1 MFSMKSADT
10 SIGSKSLTTKEEDY
24 LESILNTSLEKGY
37 ARAHDIA
44 TDLDVVPSSVSEMF
58 AKLGAKGLVTYRKY
72 EGVTL
77 TETGKRIAE
86 KVKFRHTI
94 LVDFLTILGVPKH
107 IADQDAC
114 FMEHELNTI
123 TIEKIKDFVKIS
135 QKS

>member
-1 MFSMKSADT
+1 MDSAGNLT
-10 SIGSKSLTTKEEDY
+10 NHKSLTTKEEDY

-44 TDLDVVPSSVSEMF
+44 DDLKVVPSSVSEMF

-77 TETGKRIAE
+77 TESGRKIAE

-94 LVDFLTILGVPKH
+94 LVDFLTILGVPKQ

-114 FMEHELNTI
+114 FMEHELNTV
-123 TIEKIKDFVKIS
+123 TIEKIKEFVRTS

>member
-1 MFSMKSADT
+1 MESAKNT
-10 SIGSKSLTTKEEDY
+10 FNHKSLTTKEEDY

-44 TDLDVVPSSVSEMF
+44 EDLDVVPSSVSEMF
-58 AKLGAKGLVTYRKY
+58 TKLGAKGLVIYRKY

-77 TETGKRIAE
+77 TDAGRRIAE

-114 FMEHELNTI
+114 FMEHELNTV
-123 TIEKIKDFVKIS
+123 TIEKIKDFVKTS